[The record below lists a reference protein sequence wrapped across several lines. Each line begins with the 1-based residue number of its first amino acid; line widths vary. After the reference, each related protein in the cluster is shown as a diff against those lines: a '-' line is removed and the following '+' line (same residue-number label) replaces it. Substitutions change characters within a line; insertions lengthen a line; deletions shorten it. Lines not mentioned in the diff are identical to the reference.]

1 MIVQFFLIH
10 AEKPGIKKRSLMLD
24 GTFIIIIIIMLP
36 CFEVNSNWVKVE
48 AGFVSIASEQT
59 KTTCPGWIIMDL
71 FKILAITLCLVGRT
85 KNGLERREVLARL

>member
-1 MIVQFFLIH
+1 
-10 AEKPGIKKRSLMLD
+10 MLD
-24 GTFIIIIIIMLP
+24 GTFIIIIIMLP

-59 KTTCPGWIIMDL
+59 KTTCPGWTIMDL

>member
-36 CFEVNSNWVKVE
+36 CFEVNSN
-48 AGFVSIASEQT
+48 
-59 KTTCPGWIIMDL
+59 
-71 FKILAITLCLVGRT
+71 
-85 KNGLERREVLARL
+85 